1 MREDLKVKEIQGIGG
16 WRGLEGYNDGRIE
29 GFGGSA
35 IQRGKE
41 GWDVGGDQSV
51 EVEAVRGIMGCEDNR
66 GGMIEGVV
74 GGMILGMRRRS
85 RGKEG

>member
-1 MREDLKVKEIQGIGG
+1 LREDLKVKEIQGIGG

-51 EVEAVRGIMGCEDNR
+51 EVEAIRGIRDDFGNEKKIER
-66 GGMIEGVV
+66 KGGIKGRIDDM
-74 GGMILGMRRRS
+74 
-85 RGKEG
+85 